1 MFSMKSAATPM
12 YPRNATPKPSSAVQ
26 DPVRSTSAPNLPRV
40 RTMGGEHKANGKSNS
55 AWEDAVSGWWSL

>member
-1 MFSMKSAATPM
+1 MNPGS
-12 YPRNATPKPSSAVQ
+12 ATPKQSSAVQ

>member
-1 MFSMKSAATPM
+1 MNPGS
-12 YPRNATPKPSSAVQ
+12 ATPKQSSAGR
-26 DPVRSTSAPNLPRV
+26 DPVRPTSAPNLPRV